1 MSPGTWASKPAPVK
15 ADGGGGAAGGG
26 GEENAVQPPTPPRG
40 KARGNGEQ
48 WSDKQT
54 EALVLKVMAGAGHE

>member
-15 ADGGGGAAGGG
+15 ADGGGGASVGRE
-26 GEENAVQPPTPPRG
+26 EENAVQPPTPPRG
-40 KARGNGEQ
+40 KSRENGEQ